1 MMLLIYGSGG
11 LGREVYD
18 LATRINKE
26 NQRWSEIA
34 FIDDFRPDSELD
46 GVKVLKFS
54 DILQL
59 ENTECIVAVG
69 EPNSREKLYQKLKQ
83 NNQKIATLIDPS
95 AIVSN
100 SATVEEGSIICAFVL
115 IANKT
120 RICQNVL
127 VQSFVNVG
135 HDILVGSH
143 SVISSGVF
151 PGGGDVFGE
160 KVYIGMGATI
170 KEKLTV
176 GDNSI
181 IGMGSYV
188 FQNIPSDVIALGNPA
203 RVMRKNEDGK
213 VFK

>member
-18 LATRINKE
+18 LAIRINNK

-34 FIDDFRPDSELD
+34 FIDDIRPDSELD

-54 DILQL
+54 DILQF

-69 EPNSREKLYQKLKQ
+69 EPNSREKLYQKLKH

-95 AIVSN
+95 AVVSN
-100 SATVEEGSIICAFVL
+100 SATVEEGGIICAFVL
-115 IANKT
+115 LAANSY
-120 RICQNVL
+120 IHINSLIQP
-127 VQSFVNVG
+127 FVVIG
-135 HDILVGSH
+135 HDTVIGRH
-143 SVISSGVF
+143 SVISPGVL
-151 PGGGDVFGE
+151 PGGGIITGE

-170 KEKLTV
+170 KEKLTI

-181 IGMGSYV
+181 IGMGACV
-188 FQNIPSDVIALGNPA
+188 FQDIPSGVIALGNPA

>member
-18 LATRINKE
+18 LAIRINNE

-34 FIDDFRPDSELD
+34 FIDDIRPDSELD

-54 DILQL
+54 EILQL
-59 ENTECIVAVG
+59 ENTEFIVAVG
-69 EPNSREKLYQKLKQ
+69 EPNSREKLYQKLKE

-100 SATVEEGSIICAFVL
+100 SATIEEGCIISAFVL
-115 IANKT
+115 IAANSYIHT
-120 RICQNVL
+120 NSLIQP
-127 VQSFVNVG
+127 FVVIG
-135 HDILVGSH
+135 HD
-143 SVISSGVF
+143 SVIGKHSIVSAGVL
-151 PGGGDVFGE
+151 PGGGIVTGE

-170 KEKLTV
+170 KEKLTI
-176 GDNSI
+176 GDNTI
-181 IGMGSYV
+181 IGMGACV
-188 FQNIPSDVIALGNPA
+188 FQDIPSGVIALGNPA

>member
-18 LATRINKE
+18 LATRINNK
-26 NQRWSEIA
+26 NQCWSEIA
-34 FIDDFRPDSELD
+34 FIDDIRPDLELD

-69 EPNSREKLYQKLKQ
+69 EPNSREKLHQKLKE

-95 AIVSN
+95 AVVSS
-100 SATVEEGSIICAFVL
+100 SAIVEEGSIICAFVL
-115 IANKT
+115 IANKS

-151 PGGGDVFGE
+151 PGGGDIFGE

-176 GDNSI
+176 GDNTI
-181 IGMGSYV
+181 IGMGACV
-188 FQNIPSDVIALGNPA
+188 FQDIPSGVIVLGNPA